1 MITITMISGE
11 KITGKL
17 IQENNLYVYVETKLE
32 YDETALEIFGKEY
45 CEQHSTLIN
54 KLPKDEIINIERS

>member
-1 MITITMISGE
+1 MIKITMISGE
-11 KITGKL
+11 KIIGKL
-17 IQENNLYVYVETKLE
+17 IKEDSFYMYVETKLE

-54 KLPKDEIINIERS
+54 KLPKDEIINVEY